1 MPVFFPKDFVGT
13 NIGITVDN
21 FTINNDNLFQFA
33 KRVTIL
39 RKNIR
44 NKAEWIAYEVGESMQ
59 LPNEQL

>member
-13 NIGITVDN
+13 NIGITLEN
-21 FTINNDNLFQFA
+21 FTINNDNMFKFA

-44 NKAEWIAYEVGESMQ
+44 NKAEWIAHEFGESIQ
-59 LPNEQL
+59 LSNEQL